1 MSNYIAGLDIGT
13 HTIKGAIGELRRDGA
28 LSLMKMIKLPSHGLR
43 RGVVSDFV
51 EATREVSAALG
62 EIRSTAKGA
71 AQNIFL
77 GVGSAELRVQ
87 PSVGVVAVSRADYE
101 IYQDDIQRAIQS
113 SQALSLPPNRM
124 VVHSLIHDFVVDGVR
139 DIRDPLGM
147 VGNRLEVNSLI
158 IDDFAPSL
166 KNLTKCVEVLGGGLG
181 GLILGPIAG
190 ARAMLTKHQRELGV
204 LYVDIGFGK
213 TSMAVYEEGKLL
225 HAAVF
230 PMGSGNITNDLAI
243 GLKIP
248 IETAETIKLSF
259 GSALAKEIGSR
270 EVVELPKI
278 DPRLR
283 GTVSRKFIGEIIEGR
298 LAEIFEFVA
307 KELAYIGKRSRL
319 PAGVVLAGGGAKLP
333 GIADL
338 AREELRL
345 SAQVGV
351 ADASELT
358 VLPGEWSAQVEDPEF
373 ACAIGL
379 LYAGRDRALE
389 ARTSRMP
396 FRGAIRRVLKYFV
409 P

>member
-1 MSNYIAGLDIGT
+1 MYIAGLDIGT
-13 HTIKGAIGELRRDGA
+13 HTIKGAVGELRRDRGLA
-28 LSLMKMIKLPSHGLR
+28 LVRLVKFPSHGLR
-43 RGVVSDFV
+43 KGVVSDLV
-51 EATREVSAALG
+51 EAARQVSGALG
-62 EIRSTAKGA
+62 EIRKVSRDA
-71 AQNIFL
+71 AQNLFL

-101 IYQDDIQRAIQS
+101 IYKDDVERAIQS
-113 SQALSLPPNRM
+113 SQAMSLPPNRM
-124 VVHSLIHDFVVDGVR
+124 VVHFLTRDFVVDGVK

-166 KNLTKCVEVLGGGLG
+166 KNLMRCVEMLGGGIS

-190 ARAMLTKHQRELGV
+190 ARATLTKNQRELGV
-204 LYVDIGFGK
+204 VFVDIGFGK
-213 TSMAVYEEGKLL
+213 TGMSVYEEGKLL

-230 PMGSGNITNDLAI
+230 PVGSGNITNDLAI

-248 IETAETIKLSF
+248 IEAAEAIKLSF

-270 EVVELPKI
+270 ETVELPKI

-283 GTVSRKFIGEIIEGR
+283 GAVSRKFIAEIIEVR
-298 LAEIFEFVA
+298 LAEIFELVSN
-307 KELAYIGKRSRL
+307 ELRYIGKGNRL
-319 PAGVVLAGGGAKLP
+319 PAGAVLAGGGAKLP

-338 AREELRL
+338 AREELKL

-351 ADASELT
+351 SDASEFN
-358 VLPGEWSAQVEDPEF
+358 VLSGDWSAQVDDPEF

-379 LYAGRDRALE
+379 LASGMDRMFETRA
-389 ARTSRMP
+389 ARMP
-396 FRGAIRRVLKYFV
+396 FRGLLKRMLGYFV